1 MNSSPQLMRHEDH
14 RLITGSGAFTAD
26 WNLEGQLF
34 ASIVRS
40 DRAHA
45 QVMGINTRQ
54 AEVFP
59 GVVAVYTAADVTAV
73 GYSPIPAGPDLVGVD
88 GKGIIKNAL
97 PLLAIDR
104 VRFVGQPVAMVVAIS
119 EAIAQDAAELIEI
132 EYQDLAPIASID
144 KALAENAELLHV
156 NAGRNLSLTYESG
169 DQAAVDQAFVN
180 AARTTTLTI
189 KSQRLAGAP
198 LELRSVLSDVD
209 QTTGKATVYTPTQG
223 LLGMRAS
230 LSAITGIDT
239 HDIAIVTEDV
249 GGSFGLR
256 GGPGCEHGLTLMAS
270 HLLGRPVKWVASRS
284 ELFIGEWHGRGLTLE
299 GSIALDA
306 DDKIT
311 ALRFNDTADLGAYN
325 CYFGGFIGTGNL
337 SVTMGGAYQIPAL
350 YMQSKLIY
358 TNKVPVSAYRGAG
371 RPDIA
376 FAIER
381 LIDQTAAEHNLDPVK
396 FRLKNFVPVDAFPYT
411 TANGTEY
418 DCGDFAA
425 VMNRALSL
433 SDYNNF
439 AERQRAS
446 QEHGRVRGIGLG
458 YYLEKSGAGSA
469 PKDQVSCRFNTD
481 GSLTLFAV
489 TGPSGQGHE
498 TAFAQIVGEGLGI
511 DAAAIRYR
519 AGNAEQQLVG
529 NGTGGS
535 RSLYGTG
542 SAFKNLVDA
551 VIEKAMPYAADHL
564 AVDLNHLTF
573 DGGRFVNRNG
583 ASEVYLSEL
592 IQQHSGVDE
601 HPFNASAETKTGA
614 NFPNGCHI
622 AECELDPETGIVR
635 VLAYTAVDD
644 LGNVINPELVRGQV
658 HGGVVQGAGQ
668 AFTEA
673 VVYDDSGQLLSGS
686 FLDYAMPRAGL
697 VEKMVTETYAVP
709 TELNELGSKG
719 VGESGC
725 SGSLPALSN
734 AMADILRNIGV
745 GPMDM
750 PYTPYRVWKHINA
763 ET

>member
-1 MNSSPQLMRHEDH
+1 MSQSPQLMRHEDH
-14 RLITGSGAFTAD
+14 RLITGSGTFTAD
-26 WNLEGQLF
+26 WNLDGQLY
-34 ASIVRS
+34 ASVVRS

-45 QVMGINTRQ
+45 LVNSIDTEQ
-54 AEVFP
+54 AAVCA
-59 GVVAVYTAADVTAV
+59 GVVAVYTATDVTAI
-73 GYSPIPAGPDLVGVD
+73 GYSPIPAGPDLVGV
-88 GKGIIKNAL
+88 GGEGIIKNAL

-119 EAIAQDAAELIEI
+119 DAIAHDAAELVEI
-132 EYQDLAPIASID
+132 DYQELAPIASID

-156 NAGRNLSLTYESG
+156 GAGGNLSLTFESG
-169 DQAAVDQAFVN
+169 DQAAVDQAFAN

-209 QTTGKATVYTPTQG
+209 QATGKATIYTPTQG

-230 LSAITGIDT
+230 LSAITGIPTD
-239 HDIAIVTEDV
+239 DLEIVTEDV

-256 GGPGCEHGLTLMAS
+256 GGPGCEHGLTVMAS

-284 ELFIGEWHGRGLTLE
+284 ELFTGEWHGRGLTLE
-299 GSIALDA
+299 GSVALDA
-306 DDKIT
+306 NDKIT
-311 ALRFNDTADLGAYN
+311 ALRFNDTVDLGAYN

-337 SVTMGGAYQIPAL
+337 SVTMGGAYRIPAL

-358 TNKVPVSAYRGAG
+358 TNKVPISAYRGAG

-381 LIDQTAAEHNLDPVK
+381 LIDQTAAEHNLDPVE
-396 FRLKNFVPVDAFPYT
+396 FRLKNFIPVDAFPYT
-411 TANGTEY
+411 TANGTQY
-418 DCGDFAA
+418 DCGDFAS

-433 SDYNNF
+433 SDFNNF

-446 QEHGRVRGIGLG
+446 HEHGKVRGIGLG

-469 PKDQVSCRFNTD
+469 PKDQVSCRFDND
-481 GSLTLFAV
+481 GSLTLYAV

-511 DAAAIRYR
+511 ETAGIRYR

-551 VIEKAMPYAADHL
+551 VIEKAMPYAADYL
-564 AVDLNHLTF
+564 SVDPDDLTF
-573 DGGRFVNRNG
+573 NAGRFMGRNG
-583 ASEVYLSEL
+583 TAGVYLAEL
-592 IQQHSGVDE
+592 IQQHAAEE

-614 NFPNGCHI
+614 NFPNGCHV
-622 AECELDPETGIVR
+622 AECELDPETGVVR
-635 VLAYTAVDD
+635 VIAYTAVDD

-673 VVYDDSGQLLSGS
+673 VVYDDNAQLLSGS
-686 FLDYAMPRAGL
+686 FLDYAMPRAGM
-697 VEKMVTETYAVP
+697 VEQMVTDTFAVP

-734 AMADILRNIGV
+734 AMADILRKV
-745 GPMDM
+745 GAGPIDM

-763 ET
+763 HR